1 MNYRLVKEKLA
12 NGLLINHSLSEFK
25 YTNLM
30 VDHHMTVTVST
41 DLAQQDDEDDF
52 LKSSKGNT
60 HPWILIEDN

>member
-1 MNYRLVKEKLA
+1 
-12 NGLLINHSLSEFK
+12 
-25 YTNLM
+25 M